1 MKGSERVAKKIYRSR
16 ENRIIGGV
24 CGGIADYLDVDPTW
38 VRLAL
43 LVLFFTRGV
52 GVMIY
57 LLAWIIIPEKSGFNS
72 QNKDGFTDFAE
83 GDNDDYVNVSTDGTQ
98 HKENNKRLLGILLVF
113 IGLFFLLDNWLPYI
127 NWERFWPV
135 IIIAAG
141 IVLLIKG
148 VRDK

>member
-1 MKGSERVAKKIYRSR
+1 MAKKIYRSR
-16 ENRIIGGV
+16 EDRIIGGV
-24 CGGIADYLDVDPTW
+24 CGGIADYLALDPTW

-57 LLAWIIIPEKSGFNS
+57 LLAWIIIPEKPEFNS
-72 QNKDGFTDFAE
+72 QNEENFAE
-83 GDNDDYVNVSTDGTQ
+83 GDNHDDYVNVSTDGIQ
-98 HKENNKRLLGILLVF
+98 HKENNKRLLGILLML

-148 VRDK
+148 VREK